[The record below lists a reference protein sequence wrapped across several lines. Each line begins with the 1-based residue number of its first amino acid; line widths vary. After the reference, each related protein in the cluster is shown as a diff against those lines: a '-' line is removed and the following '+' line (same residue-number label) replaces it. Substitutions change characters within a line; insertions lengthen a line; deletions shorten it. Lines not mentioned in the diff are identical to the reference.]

1 MSIVVLVISM
11 LLFFILFFGIGFIL
25 NMVLRMSWIAAVLY
39 PVVALLFINEEKLS
53 SYFLNSKEALYHLG
67 KKLTQLAAADM
78 MILSSGM
85 AGAIAAGIAIQLL
98 RKKGY
103 RMF

>member
-1 MSIVVLVISM
+1 MSIVVLIISM

-25 NMVLRMSWIAAVLY
+25 NMVLRMSWIAAVFY
-39 PVVALLFINEEKLS
+39 PIVALLFINEEKLS
-53 SYFLNSKEALYHLG
+53 SYFLNGRESLLNLG
-67 KKLTQLAAADM
+67 KQLTRLAPADM
-78 MILSSGM
+78 MILVSGM
-85 AGAIAAGIAIQLL
+85 AGAVAAGIAIKLL

>member
-11 LLFFILFFGIGFIL
+11 VLFFILFFGIGFLL
-25 NMVLRMSWIAAVLY
+25 NMVLRMSWIMAIIY
-39 PVVALLFINEEKLS
+39 PVVALLFINEAKLS
-53 SYFLNSKEALYHLG
+53 AYFSNTLETFKNFGTKI
-67 KKLTQLAAADM
+67 TQLAAADIL
-78 MILSSGM
+78 ILSSGM
-85 AGAIAAGIAIQLL
+85 AGAIAAGLTIKLL